1 MAAPSDRSNDYERS
15 DAAPRLLA
23 SLAGGMAAF
32 LVLTPFILS
41 LCYPAAAHRE
51 HVVGRIPDI
60 PPPRLQI
67 DPAQDLADFRRN
79 QREHLSS
86 YGWVDRNRNAVHLP
100 IERAMSLT
108 VERGLP
114 GWRQP

>member
-1 MAAPSDRSNDYERS
+1 MAVPSDRSNGYERS
-15 DAAPRLLA
+15 DASPRLLA
-23 SLAGGMAAF
+23 SLAGGTAAF

-51 HVVGRIPDI
+51 HAVGRIPDT

-67 DPAQDLADFRRN
+67 DPAQDLARLRHN
-79 QREHLSS
+79 EREQLSN
-86 YGWVDRNRNAVHLP
+86 YGWVDRNANTVHLP
-100 IERAMSLT
+100 VERAMSLT

-114 GWRQP
+114 GWRKP

>member
-1 MAAPSDRSNDYERS
+1 MAVPSDRSNDYERS

-23 SLAGGMAAF
+23 TLAGGTAAF

-41 LCYPAAAHRE
+41 LCYPAAAFRE
-51 HVVGRIPDI
+51 RVVSRIPDI

-67 DPAQDLADFRRN
+67 DPAQDLARLQHN
-79 QREHLSS
+79 EREHLSS
-86 YGWVDRNRNAVHLP
+86 YGWVDRSASTVRLP
-100 IERAMSLT
+100 VERAMSLT

-114 GWRQP
+114 GWRKP

>member
-1 MAAPSDRSNDYERS
+1 MAVPSDRSNDYERS

-23 SLAGGMAAF
+23 SLAGGTAAF

-41 LCYPAAAHRE
+41 LCYPAAAFRE

-67 DPAQDLADFRRN
+67 NPAQDLARFRDN
-79 QREHLSS
+79 EREHLSS
-86 YGWVDRNRNAVHLP
+86 YGWVDRNARTAHLP
-100 IERAMSLT
+100 VERAMSLT

-114 GWRQP
+114 GWRRP